1 MNFLGLLNKPSSLAC
16 TFALC
21 LTAFGTLQMTSKAHA
36 ANVVLNTSQIQG
48 LLANRTIKQV
58 DDQYYAYYTS
68 GGQVKALY
76 VNAIENGSWSVA
88 NNQVCHQWQT
98 WNKGKRSCFFVIQ
111 GQQGAYRFQDARAND
126 GFNFT
131 LKNGNQQGL

>member
-1 MNFLGLLNKPSSLAC
+1 MNRSRSFSKSASFAFSAAFCLLALGVSGINS
-16 TFALC
+16 T
-21 LTAFGTLQMTSKAHA
+21 AHA
-36 ANVVLNTSQIQG
+36 ANVVLNTSQIKG

-76 VNAIENGSWSVA
+76 VNAVENGSWSVA

-111 GQQGAYRFQDARAND
+111 GQQGAYRFQDASAND